1 MQARAQLLHLLW
13 LGRSCYRRHQPPKKY
28 AVSGTI
34 RSMDTPPK
42 TVMDRFLRA
51 LHFAILGIEVLVA
64 LALTALAGGALVS
77 LATEMWIMASTGRP
91 LTHSEFNIV
100 VGGVLQV
107 FILVELFRIAI
118 AYMKHENV
126 IPTVLEAALVA
137 VARKFVVF
145 EGVDNYL
152 QTALGMSALLLAVAM
167 SWWLLNRSKACE
179 IEGAD

>member
-1 MQARAQLLHLLW
+1 MALYQQSKEVAA
-13 LGRSCYRRHQPPKKY
+13 
-28 AVSGTI
+28 SGTI
-34 RSMDTPPK
+34 RLMDTQPK
-42 TVMDRFLRA
+42 TIMDRFLRA

-64 LALTALAGGALVS
+64 LALTALAAGALVS
-77 LATEMWIMASTGRP
+77 LAIEMWAMASAGTP

-118 AYMKHENV
+118 AYMTHENV

-179 IEGAD
+179 MEVVD